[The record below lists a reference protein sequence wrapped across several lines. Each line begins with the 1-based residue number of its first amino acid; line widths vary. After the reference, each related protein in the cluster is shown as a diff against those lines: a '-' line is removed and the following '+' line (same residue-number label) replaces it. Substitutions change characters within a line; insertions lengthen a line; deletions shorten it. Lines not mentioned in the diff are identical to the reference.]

1 MIIFK
6 YIYNRCNKGV
16 IQMVL
21 ASFVF
26 LILTYVLMIFVNGL
40 ANQMPLNGIT
50 TGDVSY
56 KYPNLF
62 QPAGVTFA
70 IWGLIYLGLFV
81 FILYQGAQLKQL
93 DEITS
98 KRLFININLLFSL
111 IAILNMCWLFLW
123 HYDRIA
129 LSTIVMVGLLITL
142 IVTFKIIDKDVLFI
156 RSVVSL
162 YLGWISVALIANF
175 TILLVK
181 IGTPNLGNIA
191 VSLTI
196 IMIFIG
202 GLITLLWTYKEKE
215 YVFSFVILWAYLG
228 ILLRHFRKENLDQTY
243 PMIQLSVLIMMISII
258 SFDLFVVFKK

>member
-1 MIIFK
+1 
-6 YIYNRCNKGV
+6 
-16 IQMVL
+16 MVL

-40 ANQMPLNGIT
+40 ANQMLLNGIT

-62 QPAGVTFA
+62 QPAGVMFA

-98 KRLFININLLFSL
+98 KRLFVNTNLLFSL

-129 LSTIVMVGLLITL
+129 LSTVVMVGFLITL
-142 IVTFKIIDKDVLFI
+142 IVTFKIIDKDMIFV
-156 RSVVSL
+156 RSVISL
-162 YLGWISVALIANF
+162 YLGWISVALIANI
-175 TILLVK
+175 TIYLVK
-181 IGTPNLGNIA
+181 IGVPNLGNVA
-191 VSLTI
+191 VGLTI
-196 IMIFIG
+196 LMIFIG
-202 GLITLLWTYKEKE
+202 GIITFLWTYREKE

-243 PMIQLSVLIMMISII
+243 PIVQLSVLIMMISII
-258 SFDLFVVFKK
+258 SFDLFVVLKK